1 MPRIKFLSRFT
12 SYDTSYAL
20 LICTCH
26 TEILPLKKFLETFL
40 LNFIF
45 NFYYKTNLLVHFI
58 DCPLLLRQLV
68 LDDLQYDIVIVCR
81 LRRATY
87 YSVLAFQL
95 LMI

>member
-1 MPRIKFLSRFT
+1 MPRIKFFSRFT

-26 TEILPLKKFLETFL
+26 TELLPLKKFLETFL

-45 NFYYKTNLLVHFI
+45 NFYYKTNFLDHFI
-58 DCPLLLRQLV
+58 VYPLLLDQLV

-81 LRRATY
+81 L
-87 YSVLAFQL
+87 
-95 LMI
+95 I

>member
-26 TEILPLKKFLETFL
+26 TELLPLKKFLETFL

-45 NFYYKTNLLVHFI
+45 SFYCKTIFLVHFI
-58 DCPLLLRQLV
+58 DCPLFLDQIV
-68 LDDLQYDIVIVCR
+68 LDGLQYDIVIVCR
-81 LRRATY
+81 LIQATY
-87 YSVLAFQL
+87 YSVLAFQS